1 MDPNSAP
8 PPILLLTATP
18 VENDDLNATLAEIA
32 DRKLK
37 VDVVT
42 FSNVE
47 SPKLMTLTKFG
58 AIYASKTFSV
68 WRSFLSLV
76 NKLTSLFMTVGQNKL
91 ERSYAASY
99 LRIGAYPFF

>member
-1 MDPNSAP
+1 MDQNSAP

-32 DRKLK
+32 NRKLK

-68 WRSFLSLV
+68 YHVHS
-76 NKLTSLFMTVGQNKL
+76 
-91 ERSYAASY
+91 
-99 LRIGAYPFF
+99 